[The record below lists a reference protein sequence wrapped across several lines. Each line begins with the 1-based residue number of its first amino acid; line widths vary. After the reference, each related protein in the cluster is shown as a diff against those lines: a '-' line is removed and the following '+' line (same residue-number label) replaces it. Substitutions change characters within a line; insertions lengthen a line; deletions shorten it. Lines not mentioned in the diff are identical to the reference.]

1 MRFCTI
7 LSLYLALCP
16 LLVKSASI
24 EQQALD
30 FGTLV
35 VLQSEQFGS
44 VIIKDDGT
52 INTTGDIYIIREGH
66 PAELILTGIPT
77 GTRVTMNLVA
87 PVTLQHDTQGSSSA
101 DFKVS
106 LNGFPKYGFGD
117 EFGEVRVLIGGKLE
131 INTSTK
137 QFSDGNYSSSTNLEI
152 SVDY

>member
-1 MRFCTI
+1 MRF
-7 LSLYLALCP
+7 LLLASVLFTVFSTP
-16 LLVKSASI
+16 LQAAST

>member
-1 MRFCTI
+1 MRFC
-7 LSLYLALCP
+7 SLLTLFLAFASHW
-16 LLVKSASI
+16 VKAASI

-35 VLQSEQFGS
+35 VLNSEQFGS

-52 INTTGDIYIIREGH
+52 INTTGDIYVLKDGR
-66 PAELILTGIPT
+66 PAELLLTGIPM

-87 PVTLQHDTQGSSSA
+87 PVTLQHDIKGSTSA

-106 LNGFPKYGFGD
+106 LNGFPKYAVGN
-117 EFGEVRVLIGGKLE
+117 EFGEAKVFIGGKLE
-131 INTSTK
+131 INTSSK
-137 QFSDGNYSSSTNLEI
+137 QFLDGNYSSTTNLEI